1 MSSLEQ
7 TECPECGQVVHY
19 QPQRWKAQ
27 VVCSN
32 CQAMFPVEAM
42 NPPVGNTDA
51 PPIPSHLQGQNESS
65 MPADAPMSEGT
76 PDGESFRYKRSKVGG
91 IVIVSSLMVLLA
103 GGVVAGI
110 VALAMIDSNSKA
122 SSRKEKENAEAKEK
136 VNFITAGKKR
146 AKLGDL
152 EVGVKLVEFGPL
164 RVKDQTNKVHVSSD
178 PMLQIHLEIR
188 SRRSSEVD
196 YVSWYGNSFTRGGDQ
211 VVAELTDQDGK
222 SCDMPVFEDV
232 KGLFGHTPKATL
244 EKNQRLQD
252 CMIFEIPAGKTITDI
267 QELRLTLPM

>member
-32 CQAMFPVEAM
+32 CQATFPVEAM

-65 MPADAPMSEGT
+65 MTADAPMSEGT

-103 GGVVAGI
+103 GGVVG
-110 VALAMIDSNSKA
+110 AL
-122 SSRKEKENAEAKEK
+122 
-136 VNFITAGKKR
+136 G
-146 AKLGDL
+146 
-152 EVGVKLVEFGPL
+152 LV
-164 RVKDQTNKVHVSSD
+164 
-178 PMLQIHLEIR
+178 
-188 SRRSSEVD
+188 
-196 YVSWYGNSFTRGGDQ
+196 
-211 VVAELTDQDGK
+211 
-222 SCDMPVFEDV
+222 
-232 KGLFGHTPKATL
+232 
-244 EKNQRLQD
+244 
-252 CMIFEIPAGKTITDI
+252 
-267 QELRLTLPM
+267 